1 MHSSDSMP
9 MVSIRPGYLTFYSEP
24 LRAGSASRSTG
35 AKAPLPISNR
45 SDGLISSKAERR
57 LSQAVDWMLHLSKPK
72 KLFPKNHHSKL
83 LFKVN
88 FVTLTLASKQVHDD
102 NTIKVQLLQPFLDS
116 LRKTWKCK
124 HYLWRA
130 ESQKNGNI
138 HFHIITDVYIPKWQ
152 LRTRWNDIQNKLGYV
167 DRWISKK
174 KLKQPPSTE
183 VKSVKNI
190 RKLGA
195 YLAKYCAKNP
205 EGALYTALYKKGA
218 EISPCYNP
226 SEALQIYPASAGKF
240 RSIQGNLWG
249 LSYSLSKIRS
259 AVCCVHD
266 IADKSLHQ
274 LWKVFGKEAKE
285 YAYHTCIYVPVEKWA
300 REIKGDLLA
309 TFTHYLQEYRNLVP
323 VPI

>member
-1 MHSSDSMP
+1 M
-9 MVSIRPGYLTFYSEP
+9 ICLT
-24 LRAGSASRSTG
+24 G
-35 AKAPLPISNR
+35 
-45 SDGLISSKAERR
+45 
-57 LSQAVDWMLHLSKPK
+57 PK
-72 KLFPKNHHSKL
+72 KLFPDKPHNKL
-83 LFKVN
+83 FFKVN
-88 FVTLTLASKQVHDD
+88 FLTLTLSSPQIHTD
-102 NTIKVQLLQPFLDS
+102 NEIKEKLLQPFLDS
-116 LRKTWKCK
+116 LRKTWNCK

-138 HFHIITDVYIPKWQ
+138 HFHIVTDVYIPKWK
-152 LRTRWNDIQNKLGYV
+152 LRSRWNGIQNTLGYV
-167 DRWISKK
+167 DRWVSTKK
-174 KLKQPPSTE
+174 MKQPPSTE

-205 EGALYTALYKKGA
+205 EGAMYTALFEHEK
-218 EISPCYNP
+218 SLRPCYNP
-226 SEALQIYPASAGKF
+226 SEALKIYPASAGKF
-240 RSIQGNLWG
+240 RSISGNLWG

-285 YAYHTCIYVPVEKWA
+285 YAYHTCIYVPVSDWMKEVT
-300 REIKGDLLA
+300 GDL
-309 TFTHYLQEYRNLVP
+309 FKVFGNYIVDYRRLQP